1 MMDKQSLVIGL
12 LIEKMADSKVGI
24 LAKGISDIQPA
35 EIAVELSS
43 QRKSHVYVAAVG
55 YDISADVEEADYT
68 LTPSIEKA
76 VLWRSV
82 PEYAG
87 NIVVF
92 VKTDT
97 DKLHSLA
104 EFDVVSLKDVSKY
117 LLEQQI
123 SNESN
128 TPTQNFW
135 RALQQTSD
143 YYSFEA
149 IMEFVQAVTNEGA
162 AAEAIPNNMWRLN
175 LLCDTDILGTK
186 YKSDERLTRNRELIF
201 AIGQLSE
208 DSRKKL
214 SRSLARTKGDDRVRL
229 QNAYNLLQ
237 NLYKYGNRDTLRKL
251 NFATVQ
257 ELFSASKAN
266 ESKKKRNPPRT
277 SDGVETDTPD
287 ITSEA
292 APIRPKE
299 LGHLISDAIV
309 NGDEEDIAAVKELL
323 RELKKHFDPE
333 TEENNDSIPT
343 ISGVFDD
350 RTIVIENHQ
359 SDLRKLVGTVCNEI
373 AWGGLL
379 ETEESVLK
387 DAISADIKSFSPFN
401 PVSIES
407 MVAFHGGI
415 DGSQSL
421 FDFITQFDAQ
431 FKAKNIETAEL
442 FIPIIEELLTLRG
455 KLLSNLDMI
464 MYYPVLSFGVD
475 EEARQTLIGYIE
487 AWAKLYHAFNINE
500 PAMREMSPSSTSF
513 IARALLLLDVL
524 YVETPK
530 EWKAILLPLH
540 PIFLW
545 RYYEIFKTLP
555 SKKAQLSEDDAVA
568 LTAVLTQ
575 LPQILSFVIANSIVT
590 ETSDDKVLPCSG
602 NIEMLPTFEN
612 KTNRYLGDDGTQSIG
627 EILTRWI
634 GFAPYTKN
642 EIRICSVDAPDLIA
656 NIRAIK
662 SFMDKNGCE
671 RVVYDVYLTRKQ
683 NGNTELSKLDYSGN
697 DYEIGEFIRQNKIA
711 ISIRNVESASE
722 VKAALS
728 EKPVHVAFYFDQ
740 SAYAIEFGPNNKNLY
755 INPLVVTYDYDFDEI
770 QHRGSIFPSSEMDSG
785 LIGDYH
791 KLMKSAD
798 VISNNMNPRTTYNGS
813 ADMTAVVST
822 IQEGMVQWLVAAD
835 RDTNNYDPD
844 GAIPIGEMQYDRRMV
859 NVWASSDSRIITQY
873 LTMLR
878 AYNLYPKPETLIDIL
893 KNFGHIASNGLISI
907 PKFGADAQAI
917 DNKKKGLIGTLFAA
931 SWYTRN
937 NQDSLVASLDDDKA
951 RLWLQDSRFG
961 NERADLVGLKYIAET
976 NTLLIQPIE
985 VKTRDES
992 PDATITKSDD
1002 GRQLISGHAAGQ
1014 IASIVGML
1022 KDVFSVDENSS
1033 DMFIAARREI
1043 LKYQIVSECFRNVHD
1058 SEWQKRWCAILKKA
1072 FGNGTSGNINIQ
1084 VSGLL
1089 IHIKLSEVSGGK
1101 VVQCVYA
1108 DSDEGSIE
1116 YRDCPIEYRLLSAK
1130 EIQQEV
1136 LGEGTVLKETLVAD
1150 YDSDEVPESNEEGT
1164 VIYEFGNPVYS
1175 MVAEPQTKYGTTPK
1189 EAVAEV
1195 AEVQTEPV
1203 EVGTPEKIEELNG
1216 VSTEEIE
1223 QLVKDFKRSCG
1234 DYHVSLRECDAKS
1247 TVVGPSVIRLKFKLG
1262 RGQALQGLESHLEDI
1277 GREMKRTGVIIQQV
1291 PNSDELLLD
1300 VPRLQRE
1307 KVLFK
1312 DVISSIPAVTSPEQL
1327 FFPLGRTPNG
1337 KDLIEDLSQ
1346 LPHMLVG
1353 GSTGSGKSVFLF
1365 TMLAAMLMTHPKKED
1380 MQLILSSSK
1389 LEDFIHFEGL
1399 PHLYSGKIISD
1410 AAEATRVIKEVI
1422 FEESERRGRLLA
1434 EARVANIVEY
1444 NKKATEKLAPIVV
1457 VIDEFADLADQLETT
1472 KEKNAFYK
1480 PVQRIAQAGRSRG
1493 IHLVICTQRP
1503 EAKLVPS
1510 TTKAQL
1516 NGRVALRV
1524 NDGISSRMIIEEPDA
1539 QYLQKHGDMIY
1550 RNGDAI
1556 ERAQGYLIEIEELD
1570 KIVDDVIH
1578 GRI

>member
-1 MMDKQSLVIGL
+1 
-12 LIEKMADSKVGI
+12 
-24 LAKGISDIQPA
+24 
-35 EIAVELSS
+35 
-43 QRKSHVYVAAVG
+43 
-55 YDISADVEEADYT
+55 
-68 LTPSIEKA
+68 
-76 VLWRSV
+76 
-82 PEYAG
+82 
-87 NIVVF
+87 
-92 VKTDT
+92 
-97 DKLHSLA
+97 
-104 EFDVVSLKDVSKY
+104 
-117 LLEQQI
+117 
-123 SNESN
+123 
-128 TPTQNFW
+128 
-135 RALQQTSD
+135 
-143 YYSFEA
+143 
-149 IMEFVQAVTNEGA
+149 
-162 AAEAIPNNMWRLN
+162 
-175 LLCDTDILGTK
+175 
-186 YKSDERLTRNRELIF
+186 
-201 AIGQLSE
+201 
-208 DSRKKL
+208 
-214 SRSLARTKGDDRVRL
+214 
-229 QNAYNLLQ
+229 
-237 NLYKYGNRDTLRKL
+237 
-251 NFATVQ
+251 
-257 ELFSASKAN
+257 
-266 ESKKKRNPPRT
+266 
-277 SDGVETDTPD
+277 
-287 ITSEA
+287 
-292 APIRPKE
+292 
-299 LGHLISDAIV
+299 
-309 NGDEEDIAAVKELL
+309 
-323 RELKKHFDPE
+323 
-333 TEENNDSIPT
+333 
-343 ISGVFDD
+343 
-350 RTIVIENHQ
+350 
-359 SDLRKLVGTVCNEI
+359 
-373 AWGGLL
+373 
-379 ETEESVLK
+379 
-387 DAISADIKSFSPFN
+387 
-401 PVSIES
+401 
-407 MVAFHGGI
+407 
-415 DGSQSL
+415 
-421 FDFITQFDAQ
+421 
-431 FKAKNIETAEL
+431 
-442 FIPIIEELLTLRG
+442 
-455 KLLSNLDMI
+455 
-464 MYYPVLSFGVD
+464 
-475 EEARQTLIGYIE
+475 
-487 AWAKLYHAFNINE
+487 
-500 PAMREMSPSSTSF
+500 MREMSPSSTSF